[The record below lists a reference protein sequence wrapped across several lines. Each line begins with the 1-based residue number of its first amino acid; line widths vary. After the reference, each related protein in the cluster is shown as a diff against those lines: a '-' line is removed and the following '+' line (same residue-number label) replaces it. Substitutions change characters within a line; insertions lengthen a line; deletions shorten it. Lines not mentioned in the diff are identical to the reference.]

1 MSVLINSL
9 EELTKIVKHHR
20 AVEQTIVFTN
30 GCFDLLHEGHFHLL
44 NESKKLG
51 EILILGINT
60 DSSIKKLK
68 GDTRPIQKLAERID
82 AIKKKSIVDYIIT
95 FDDDTP
101 IKLIEI
107 IEPDF
112 LVKGGDYQ
120 IENIVG
126 NKLAN
131 KTIIIP
137 LLEGFSTTQQI
148 NKLKR

>member
-9 EELTKIVKHHR
+9 EELTIIVKHHR

-30 GCFDLLHEGHFHLL
+30 GCFDLLHEGHFYLL

-126 NKLAN
+126 NKLAK

>member
-1 MSVLINSL
+1 MSILINSL
-9 EELTKIVKHHR
+9 EELTVIVKHHR
-20 AVEQTIVFTN
+20 AVKQTIVFTN
-30 GCFDLLHEGHFHLL
+30 GCFDLLHDGHLHLL
-44 NESKKLG
+44 KESKKLG
-51 EILILGINT
+51 ELLILGINT

-82 AIKKKSIVDYIIT
+82 AIKAKSIVDYIIP

-126 NKLAN
+126 NRFAKN
-131 KTIIIP
+131 TIIIP

-148 NKLKR
+148 NKLDL

>member
-9 EELTKIVKHHR
+9 EELTIIVKHHR
-20 AVEQTIVFTN
+20 AVKQTIVFTN

-126 NKLAN
+126 NKLA
-131 KTIIIP
+131 KQTIIIP
-137 LLEGFSTTQQI
+137 VLEGYSTTQQI
-148 NKLKR
+148 KTLNL